1 MKFNVNEVWR
11 NSEDGN
17 IDLLK
22 IYMWILSEP
31 HSKPKLSGLASEV
44 YNSKKIQQ
52 IQEKGNNY

>member
-1 MKFNVNEVWR
+1 
-11 NSEDGN
+11 
-17 IDLLK
+17 
-22 IYMWILSEP
+22 MWILSEP